1 MHLMEALVRD
11 ILCRLLI
18 GNRLLGNELGLGLR
32 LRIPLLLLLLKG
44 LLARLLVSV
53 LRVCLGLC
61 CLPVDGRRE
70 GGSLGVWLLLVRN
83 G

>member
-18 GNRLLGNELGLGLR
+18 GNRLLSNELGLGLR
-32 LRIPLLLLLLKG
+32 LRISLLLLKG

-53 LRVCLGLC
+53 LRVCLDLC
-61 CLPVDGRRE
+61 CLPVDGGRE

>member
-1 MHLMEALVRD
+1 MHLMEVLVRD

-32 LRIPLLLLLLKG
+32 LRIPLLLLKG
-44 LLARLLVSV
+44 LLASLLVSV

-70 GGSLGVWLLLVRN
+70 SGSLGVWLLLVRD

>member
-32 LRIPLLLLLLKG
+32 LRIPLLLLKG

-70 GGSLGVWLLLVRN
+70 GGSLGVWLLLVRD